1 MKVSETAKS
10 AWRSLASNRMRTLLT
25 MLGMIIGTA
34 AVVAVLG
41 IGEGARSSVEGRIR
55 SLGTNLVTV
64 RPMSARGS
72 GGVRS
77 GSVQTLT
84 RKDADAMAKVA
95 GIEQVSPEGSGSAQ
109 LKYLSQN
116 MSASVVGAT
125 ESYFDVHSLAMSSG
139 IPITQTDDEQRS
151 RVVVLGMNVKKQLYG
166 DESPIGTRLS
176 INGKAF
182 RVIGVLEE
190 KGSGMGSPDDSI
202 FIPLGTHQTSMFG
215 QNYLSSV
222 SLKLTSEGESDAATS
237 KVGVLLRLRH
247 GLRADQDDDFDIRS
261 QTEMLE
267 TMNQVT
273 GTFTA
278 LLGSVAAV
286 SLIVGGIGIMNIML
300 VSVRE
305 RTREIGVRMAVGARR
320 SDILMQFLF
329 EAVVVSLA
337 GGAIGV
343 ALGYGAANLLARF
356 GQWATVVPT
365 YAVALALTVSIIIGV
380 VFGVGPARRAARL
393 DPVEALRFE

>member
-1 MKVSETAKS
+1 MITETARS

-64 RPMSARGS
+64 RPMAARSS

-77 GSVQTLT
+77 GAVQTLT
-84 RKDADAMAKVA
+84 RKDADALSRLPGIAAVA
-95 GIEQVSPEGSGSAQ
+95 PEGSGSAQ
-109 LKYLSQN
+109 LKYQSQN
-116 MSASVVGAT
+116 MNASVTGVTSA
-125 ESYFDVHSLAMSSG
+125 YFDVRSLAFASG
-139 IPITQTDDEQRS
+139 VGITELDDQQRT
-151 RVVVLGMNVKKQLYG
+151 RVVVLGSNVKQQLYG
-166 DESPIGTRLS
+166 EESPLGSRLQ
-176 INGKAF
+176 INGKTF
-182 RVIGVLEE
+182 RVIGVLAE
-190 KGSGMGSPDDSI
+190 KGSTMGSPDDGT
-202 FIPLGTHQTSMFG
+202 FVPLGTHQSSLFG
-215 QNYLSSV
+215 QNYLSSM
-222 SLKLTSEGESDAATS
+222 SLKLANESEAAAVQAKLTEI
-237 KVGVLLRLRH
+237 LRLRH
-247 GLRADQDDDFDIRS
+247 GLRADQDNDFDVRS

-267 TMNQVT
+267 TMSQVT

-320 SDILMQFLF
+320 RDILLQFLV
-329 EAVVVSLA
+329 EAIVVSLA
-337 GGAIGV
+337 GGALGV
-343 ALGYGAANLLARF
+343 ALGFGAAGLLARF

-365 YAVALALTVSIIIGV
+365 YAVVLALTVSILIGI

>member
-1 MKVSETAKS
+1 
-10 AWRSLASNRMRTLLT
+10 
-25 MLGMIIGTA
+25 
-34 AVVAVLG
+34 
-41 IGEGARSSVEGRIR
+41 
-55 SLGTNLVTV
+55 
-64 RPMSARGS
+64 
-72 GGVRS
+72 
-77 GSVQTLT
+77 
-84 RKDADAMAKVA
+84 
-95 GIEQVSPEGSGSAQ
+95 
-109 LKYLSQN
+109 

-139 IPITQTDDEQRS
+139 IPITQSDDEQRS

-215 QNYLSSV
+215 QDYLSSV

-380 VFGVGPARRAARL
+380 VFGVGPARRAAKL